1 MTARCTYITVMKA
14 THAPCM
20 CARMCT
26 HLHHLLGKVSVVHV
40 EDGCLDVTGGRKAAD
55 LNENVVGP
63 PLV

>member
-1 MTARCTYITVMKA
+1 
-14 THAPCM
+14 
-20 CARMCT
+20 MCT